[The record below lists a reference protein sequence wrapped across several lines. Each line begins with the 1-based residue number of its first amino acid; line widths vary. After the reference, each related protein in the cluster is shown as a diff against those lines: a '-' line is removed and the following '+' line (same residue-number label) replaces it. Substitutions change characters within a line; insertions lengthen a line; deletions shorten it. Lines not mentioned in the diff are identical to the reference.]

1 MGAAAQKAKP
11 TSSCRTSS
19 WTRSSSAS
27 RPTTPRASSVRPS
40 PAGTGAASSPAPA
53 AAAASA
59 RATGGRLPLLGL
71 VHNTRDGGGGGG
83 EEVASVARFAPASSS
98 SSSSSFRP
106 PRAAGPR
113 GLHALDA
120 RHGRV
125 LLHNSPWG
133 VEPPD
138 NVLFVWDPITDEL
151 QQPPELPA
159 EDPDLYD
166 PAWNAAVLCAAPA
179 AGCDHLDCR
188 RGPFLVVLVATGI
201 SGTAACV
208 YSSEAGAWNGPT
220 YAQPGQAINGRV
232 NLGPSALVGN
242 ALYFLFYWGPGILKY
257 NLATQEMSVIPLATA
272 YPSRLVLMAMEGGGL
287 GVAGVDDA
295 ALYIWSRKDEDDRWI
310 QSKAIDLKKLLPV
323 DALEGSI
330 YLYGFVDGANVIFI
344 LANHELYSIDLK
356 SSQTIKIDL
365 GVGPIF
371 YNVVPY
377 MSFYTPDQASN
388 VASGTSSVAKTNLC
402 SAYELRFWRKL
413 NMDAA
418 NCHPRL

>member
-1 MGAAAQKAKP
+1 MPPPALPDELVDEVLLRVPPDDPARLLRAALA
-11 TSSCRTSS
+11 CRHWCRLVSGPGRRRRFRARHRRTPPL
-19 WTRSSSAS
+19 A
-27 RPTTPRASSVRPS
+27 RPRPQHK
-40 PAGTGAASSPAPA
+40 
-53 AAAASA
+53 
-59 RATGGRLPLLGL
+59 RR
-71 VHNTRDGGGGGG
+71 RRRRRRRGGGGLHRPLRPR
-83 EEVASVARFAPASSS
+83 VLLLLLPPA
-98 SSSSSFRP
+98 P

-166 PAWNAAVLCAAPA
+166 RPGTRPCSVPPPAASAPA
-179 AGCDHLDCR
+179 ATTSDCH
-188 RGPFLVVLVATGI
+188 RGPFVVVLVATGRDD
-201 SGTAACV
+201 TAACV
-208 YSSEAGAWNGPT
+208 YSSEGGAWSGPT
-220 YAQPGQAINGRV
+220 YAQPCQAINGRV
-232 NLGPSALVGN
+232 DLGLGSSALVGN
-242 ALYFLFYWGPGILKY
+242 ALYFLLCWTAGILKY

-272 YPSRLVLMAMEGGGL
+272 YPSRLVPMAMEGGSL
-287 GVAGVDDA
+287 GVAGVDDT
-295 ALYIWSRKDEDDRWI
+295 ALYIWSRKDEEDRWI

-330 YLYGFVDGANVIFI
+330 YVYGFADGANVIFI

-365 GVGPIF
+365 GVGPMF
-371 YNVVPY
+371 YNVFPY
-377 MSFYTPDQASN
+377 MSFYTPALG
-388 VASGTSSVAKTNLC
+388 VASIGEEPKAGG
-402 SAYELRFWRKL
+402 
-413 NMDAA
+413 
-418 NCHPRL
+418 

>member
-1 MGAAAQKAKP
+1 MAEPTSAAACRRRRRRR
-11 TSSCRTSS
+11 CRTSS

-27 RPTTPRASSVRPS
+27 RPTTLQALVPPRLRPRLPPPLTRAPPEDASPCSASS
-40 PAGTGAASSPAPA
+40 TTQETA
-53 AAAASA
+53 AAAAGRRWPPSPASPPRPPPPPPPSA
-59 RATGGRLPLLGL
+59 RPAPPAPAGSTRSTPAT
-71 VHNTRDGGGGGG
+71 
-83 EEVASVARFAPASSS
+83 AASSS
-98 SSSSSFRP
+98 TTRPGASSLPTTCSSSGTP
-106 PRAAGPR
+106 
-113 GLHALDA
+113 
-120 RHGRV
+120 
-125 LLHNSPWG
+125 SPT
-133 VEPPD
+133 
-138 NVLFVWDPITDEL
+138 TDEL

-166 PAWNAAVLCAAPA
+166 PAWNAAVLCAAAA

-242 ALYFLFYWGPGILKY
+242 ALYFLFYWGAGILKY

-323 DALEGSI
+323 DALEDSI
-330 YLYGFVDGANVIFI
+330 YVYGFVDGANVIFI
-344 LANHELYSIDLK
+344 LANHVLYSIDLK

-365 GVGPIF
+365 GVGPMF
-371 YNVVPY
+371 YNVFPY
-377 MSFYTPDQASN
+377 MSFYTPALG
-388 VASGTSSVAKTNLC
+388 VASIGEEPNAGG
-402 SAYELRFWRKL
+402 
-413 NMDAA
+413 
-418 NCHPRL
+418 